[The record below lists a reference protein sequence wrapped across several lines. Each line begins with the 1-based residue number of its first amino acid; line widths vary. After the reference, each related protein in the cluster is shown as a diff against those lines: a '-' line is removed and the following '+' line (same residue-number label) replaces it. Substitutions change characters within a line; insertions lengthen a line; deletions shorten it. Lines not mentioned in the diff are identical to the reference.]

1 MKSLLA
7 YAVLLIVVSLVG
19 AFQAHKR
26 EAAACKIAGGHMGF
40 AGHFVMVWQVTDYKT
55 GQGFMNMQPYDE
67 CIVP

>member
-7 YAVLLIVVSLVG
+7 CAVLLILVFLVG
-19 AFQAHKR
+19 GFQAHKR
-26 EAAACKIAGGHMGF
+26 DAEDCKIAGGHMGF
-40 AGHFVMVWQVTDYKT
+40 AGHFMMVWQVTDYKT